1 MGLFFNKVAIRS
13 VTLLK
18 RDSNT
23 DIFLQKIICYIL
35 KNDSLSVRK
44 EKLVHKAGHVS

>member
-1 MGLFFNKVAIRS
+1 MSLFFNKVAIRS

-23 DIFLQKIICYIL
+23 DIFLQKIICYII
-35 KNDSLSVRK
+35 KNESVGVRK